1 MKLASL
7 LVLSVF
13 VMAACAKE
21 DGPQPVTQREGE
33 PVVTGFQAEDQEM
46 NAAMRN
52 ARDTLAEVE
61 ARLSKPPATQQHIG
75 LKGRFAEDGNVEH
88 MWVDDIEITAEGYRG
103 KLGNH
108 PVDIQSIDVGSEVL
122 VKRENVSDWMAID
135 DGKLVGGFTLRVQRG
150 RMTPEQRADFDASAD
165 FAIED

>member
-1 MKLASL
+1 MKPASL
-7 LVLSVF
+7 LMLS
-13 VMAACAKE
+13 MIALAACAKE
-21 DGPQPVTQREGE
+21 SPPVTEREGE
-33 PVVTGFQAEDQEM
+33 PMVTGFNAEDEGM
-46 NAAMRN
+46 NAAMRR
-52 ARDTLAEVE
+52 ARNTLAEFE

-75 LKGRFAEDGNVEH
+75 LKGRFEEDGNVEH

-165 FAIED
+165 FVIED